1 MNKSVIG
8 SGIFSCK
15 SVKSVKVT
23 WVWKIKLD
31 LHLKA
36 IRFRCIKMI
45 FESLKIHMYVYS
57 SCLQSCIYK
66 KRHNN
71 KSV

>member
-15 SVKSVKVT
+15 SVKTVKVT

-36 IRFRCIKMI
+36 VRFQCIKMT
-45 FESLKIHMYVYS
+45 FECLKIHMYVYS
-57 SCLQSCIYK
+57 SFLHSCIYK
-66 KRHNN
+66 K
-71 KSV
+71 KT